1 MMTRPQWLSLGHRIN
16 LGSIVYPTGP
26 SMACSW
32 STPPHSLGSS
42 TKLDSVRKLPL
53 HLPKSSQPG
62 LHAACALLWTPT
74 QLSTVACVTRLSVSL
89 CVSLQ
94 AVGPRQAVTLHS
106 CAPSV
111 WSRPGITRPP
121 VNAGTKKSP
130 TFYCATN
137 IWLPVPLLESLHGL
151 SLVCPFW
158 EARDISCKHT
168 DYCFWEEVTSYST
181 GEGGME
187 SYLADLWQGHP
198 LFPLGYHV
206 HLLKAWSVQESL
218 EAPSSRFNI
227 PHPWWKK
234 GQAPDLNSANG
245 SIYPGTL
252 ESLK

>member
-32 STPPHSLGSS
+32 PTTPPHTLGSS
-42 TKLDSVRKLPL
+42 TKLDSLRKFPL

-74 QLSTVACVTRLSVSL
+74 QLSTVACVTLLSVSL

-111 WSRPGITRPP
+111 WSRPGIARPP
-121 VNAGTKKSP
+121 VNVGTKKSP
-130 TFYCATN
+130 TFCCATN

-151 SLVCPFW
+151 SLACPFW

-168 DYCFWEEVTSYST
+168 DYCSCCGLRSDKLLNGRGRNGKLPGRPVT
-181 GEGGME
+181 
-187 SYLADLWQGHP
+187 GHP

-218 EAPSSRFNI
+218 EAPSSRFNV
-227 PHPWWKK
+227 PHPWWRKVRH
-234 GQAPDLNSANG
+234 L
-245 SIYPGTL
+245 I
-252 ESLK
+252 